1 MSHRQSVCTQCNSD
15 DDNELLFRYKRS
27 EQNMLRKQTRNNND
41 YVKELEN
48 NNNNNN
54 KFSKNTKFNFE
65 NKYLTYERFEAR
77 VVCITYII

>member
-1 MSHRQSVCTQCNSD
+1 
-15 DDNELLFRYKRS
+15 
-27 EQNMLRKQTRNNND
+27 MLRKQTRNNND
-41 YVKELEN
+41 YVKELE